1 MKAQARKI
9 IYWLAMIYI
18 QLSLDVHILRQEQGP
33 KVTVCFKI
41 CSRIN
46 FHAMRLFHDVS
57 KDTATLKKHVR
68 VKIKQRFLIFLA
80 WGDLEGK
87 DTL

>member
-1 MKAQARKI
+1 
-9 IYWLAMIYI
+9 MIYI

-33 KVTVCFKI
+33 KVNVCFKI

-46 FHAMRLFHDVS
+46 FHAMRLFQDVS